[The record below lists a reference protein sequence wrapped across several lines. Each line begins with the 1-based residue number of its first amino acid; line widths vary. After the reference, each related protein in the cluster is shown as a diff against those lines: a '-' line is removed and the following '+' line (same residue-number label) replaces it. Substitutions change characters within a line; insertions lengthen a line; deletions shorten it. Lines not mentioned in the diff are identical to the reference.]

1 MAPALRTWANGDKSN
16 FGATAA
22 PLVRACKSEIGLIP
36 LLSPWDARAR
46 SSLRIRNLA
55 REIAIVNDPR
65 RARRSAPN
73 SIGARPHIALSCPG
87 ASLCAARCWNYY
99 AAAKNPCARVL
110 RKNPKNPLEGC
121 AQLESPSRLIHNR
134 QNLSRIPSWEL
145 RAVRIGSPAVNS
157 FLTITSG
164 ETPVT
169 PQDPFA
175 ADFLWAE
182 KKTQTGYSRPAGP
195 P

>member
-1 MAPALRTWANGDKSN
+1 MIR
-16 FGATAA
+16 AA
-22 PLVRACKSEIGLIP
+22 HVEVRRIRSEHDPTSRFLAQAQVFARQGVGIITPRRKTLVRAC
-36 LLSPWDARAR
+36 
-46 SSLRIRNLA
+46 
-55 REIAIVNDPR
+55 
-65 RARRSAPN
+65 
-73 SIGARPHIALSCPG
+73 
-87 ASLCAARCWNYY
+87 CA
-99 AAAKNPCARVL
+99 
-110 RKNPKNPLEGC
+110 KNPKNPLEGC